1 MEARPVG
8 DGGGAAVA
16 RATGM
21 SRNTVKLLLAL
32 LYSDED
38 LPADRIRGSGA
49 GRPTLLSKQP
59 KLDEA
64 LDRLID
70 PITKGDPESPLRW
83 TTKSAAKLSSALE
96 ELGHPASSSSV
107 WRLLRAKGYRVQS
120 TQKIL
125 ERRHHDDRDFSFMSI
140 TGAVSD
146 AHAVGEPAISVQ
158 TKKKELIGKF
168 FNTGREWRPD
178 GRSSLAVSHDFP
190 NDVQGKAIP
199 YGIYDIERNEAL
211 VNVGIDRDTSAFA
224 VESIRRW
231 WRHIGK

>member
-1 MEARPVG
+1 
-8 DGGGAAVA
+8 
-16 RATGM
+16 
-21 SRNTVKLLLAL
+21 
-32 LYSDED
+32 
-38 LPADRIRGSGA
+38 
-49 GRPTLLSKQP
+49 
-59 KLDEA
+59 
-64 LDRLID
+64 
-70 PITKGDPESPLRW
+70 
-83 TTKSAAKLSSALE
+83 
-96 ELGHPASSSSV
+96 
-107 WRLLRAKGYRVQS
+107 
-120 TQKIL
+120 
-125 ERRHHDDRDFSFMSI
+125 
-140 TGAVSD
+140 
-146 AHAVGEPAISVQ
+146 VGEPAISVQ